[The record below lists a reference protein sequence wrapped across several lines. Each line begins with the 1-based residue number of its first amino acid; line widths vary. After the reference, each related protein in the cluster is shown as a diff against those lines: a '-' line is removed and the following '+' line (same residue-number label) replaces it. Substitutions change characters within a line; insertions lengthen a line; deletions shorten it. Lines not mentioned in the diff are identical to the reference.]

1 MMELQAVVWHLQ
13 MVVLVI
19 VLEVT
24 WQPLAVE
31 QVMAGRTILR
41 PRRRR
46 MVAWK
51 PQSAGAALL
60 SLQWKQTSNQQVWKP
75 LGVAKLAGAAQGTK
89 PAQDASRPAE
99 MLSLLQ
105 AG

>member
-1 MMELQAVVWHLQ
+1 MELQAVVWHLQ

-41 PRRRR
+41 PRRSWSSSPEPP
-46 MVAWK
+46 VE
-51 PQSAGAALL
+51 
-60 SLQWKQTSNQQVWKP
+60 TDI
-75 LGVAKLAGAAQGTK
+75 K
-89 PAQDASRPAE
+89 PAGVETS
-99 MLSLLQ
+99 
-105 AG
+105 G